1 MDSLWQQISVASSP
15 CKVTAVM
22 VYLLSISAIHISAS
36 SIMQFENFNNIIE
49 TSVSTTVGWPG
60 LSVNLSSMDW
70 ATITSLAPFVHEFA
84 GWSTAGL
91 TNGTLY
97 DILLDQSGSG
107 NASVGATTIN
117 LSCALVTGMFY
128 NASSGDL
135 ESLSSNATG
144 SRLPISELPCKIF
157 SLFLTGICD

>member
-1 MDSLWQQISVASSP
+1 MIRLTRLLYLTQRLSTSRLLRHKETLTSLHDLTKAWCGVGSAMDSLWQQISVASSP

-60 LSVNLSSMDW
+60 PSVNLSSMDW

-107 NASVGATTIN
+107 NASVGATT
-117 LSCALVTGMFY
+117 SVKSQVT
-128 NASSGDL
+128 
-135 ESLSSNATG
+135 
-144 SRLPISELPCKIF
+144 I
-157 SLFLTGICD
+157 